1 MRIHS
6 PGHTSTQQQ
15 AGQMYTQALV
25 CVMFYFCLRD
35 GVGDGQ
41 IQFVVE
47 HELQSMLSALK
58 TMTPQPKLTFIV
70 VSKRINSK

>member
-1 MRIHS
+1 
-6 PGHTSTQQQ
+6 
-15 AGQMYTQALV
+15 
-25 CVMFYFCLRD
+25 MFYFCLRD